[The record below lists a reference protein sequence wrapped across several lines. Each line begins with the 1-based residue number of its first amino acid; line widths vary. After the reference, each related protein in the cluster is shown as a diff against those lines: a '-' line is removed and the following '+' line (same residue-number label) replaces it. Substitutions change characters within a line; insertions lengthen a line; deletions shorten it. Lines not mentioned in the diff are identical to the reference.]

1 MSCNN
6 CLEGCQCARMQAV
19 NIFSK
24 DYKAGELAGR
34 SAEAART
41 SDALIELERAEVI
54 SNAQM
59 QAIFDLVLEKL
70 TDAVDI
76 D

>member
-1 MSCNN
+1 
-6 CLEGCQCARMQAV
+6 LQAV
-19 NIFSK
+19 NIFSR
-24 DYKAGELAGR
+24 DYKAGEVAGR
-34 SAEAART
+34 VAEASRT

-59 QAIFDLVLEKL
+59 QAIYDLILEKL
-70 TDAVDI
+70 TDATDI

>member
-1 MSCNN
+1 LN
-6 CLEGCQCARMQAV
+6 AI
-19 NIFSK
+19 NIFSR
-24 DYKAGELAGR
+24 DYKAGEIAGR
-34 SAEAART
+34 VAEAQRT
-41 SDALIELERAEVI
+41 ADALIELERAEII

-59 QAIFDLVLEKL
+59 QAIFDLILEKL

>member
-1 MSCNN
+1 MTCTN
-6 CLEGCQCARMQAV
+6 CSTECKCIHLNAV

-24 DYKAGELAGR
+24 DYRAGEIAGR
-34 SAEAART
+34 TAEAQRT

-59 QAIFDLVLEKL
+59 QAIFDLILEKL

>member
-1 MSCNN
+1 MTCTN
-6 CLEGCQCARMQAV
+6 CTTECKCKHLNAV
-19 NIFSK
+19 NIFSR
-24 DYKAGELAGR
+24 DYRAGEIAGR
-34 SAEAART
+34 TAEANRT
-41 SDALIELERAEVI
+41 TDALIELERSEVI

-59 QAIFDLVLEKL
+59 QAILDLILEKL

>member
-1 MSCNN
+1 MTCTN
-6 CLEGCQCARMQAV
+6 CITECKCKHLNAV

-34 SAEAART
+34 SAEAQRT
-41 SDALIELERAEVI
+41 ADALIELERSQVI

>member
-6 CLEGCQCARMQAV
+6 CVEGCQCARVQAV

-24 DYKAGELAGR
+24 DYKAGVLKGR
-34 SAEAART
+34 TDEAART
-41 SDALIELERAEVI
+41 SDALIELERAQVI

>member
-1 MSCNN
+1 MTCTN
-6 CLEGCQCARMQAV
+6 CSTECRCRHLNAV

-34 SAEAART
+34 AAEAQRT
-41 SDALIELERAEVI
+41 SDALIELERSEVI

-59 QAIFDLVLEKL
+59 QTIFDLILEKL
-70 TDAVDI
+70 TDAVDV

>member
-1 MSCNN
+1 MTCTN
-6 CLEGCQCARMQAV
+6 CTNDCKCKHLNAV

-34 SAEAART
+34 TAEAQRT
-41 SDALIELERAEVI
+41 ADALIELERSQVI

-59 QAIFDLVLEKL
+59 QAIFDLILEKL

>member
-6 CLEGCQCARMQAV
+6 CVEGCQCARMQAV

-41 SDALIELERAEVI
+41 ADALIELERAEVI
-54 SNAQM
+54 TNAQM

>member
-1 MSCNN
+1 MTCTN
-6 CLEGCQCARMQAV
+6 CTTDCKCKHLNAI
-19 NIFSK
+19 NIFSR
-24 DYKAGELAGR
+24 DYRAGIVAGR
-34 SAEAART
+34 VAEAQRT
-41 SDALIELERAEVI
+41 SDALIELERAEII

-59 QAIFDLVLEKL
+59 QAIFDLILEKL

>member
-6 CLEGCQCARMQAV
+6 CVEGCQCARMQAV

-41 SDALIELERAEVI
+41 ADALIELERAEVI

>member
-1 MSCNN
+1 MTCTN
-6 CLEGCQCARMQAV
+6 CTTECRCRHLNAV
-19 NIFSK
+19 NVFSK
-24 DYKAGELAGR
+24 DFKAGEIAGR
-34 SAEAART
+34 VAEAQRT
-41 SDALIELERAEVI
+41 SDALIELERAEII

-59 QAIFDLVLEKL
+59 QTIFDLILEKL

>member
-1 MSCNN
+1 
-6 CLEGCQCARMQAV
+6 LQAV
-19 NIFSK
+19 NIFSR
-24 DYKAGELAGR
+24 DYKAGEVAGR
-34 SAEAART
+34 VAEAGRT

-59 QAIFDLVLEKL
+59 QAIYDLILEKL
-70 TDAVDI
+70 TDATDI

>member
-1 MSCNN
+1 MTCTN
-6 CLEGCQCARMQAV
+6 CTTECKCKHLNAV
-19 NIFSK
+19 NIFSR
-24 DYKAGELAGR
+24 DYRAGEIAGR
-34 SAEAART
+34 TAEANRT
-41 SDALIELERAEVI
+41 TDALIELERSEVI

-59 QAIFDLVLEKL
+59 QSILDLILEKL

>member
-1 MSCNN
+1 MTCTN
-6 CLEGCQCARMQAV
+6 CTTECKCIHLNAV
-19 NIFSK
+19 NIFGK

-34 SAEAART
+34 TAEAQRT

-59 QAIFDLVLEKL
+59 QAIFDLILEKL

>member
-1 MSCNN
+1 MCN
-6 CLEGCQCARMQAV
+6 CSTECQCKRVNAV

-24 DYKAGELAGR
+24 DFKAGELAGR
-34 SAEAART
+34 SAEASRT

-54 SNAQM
+54 TNAQM
-59 QAIFDLVLEKL
+59 QTIFDLILEKL

>member
-1 MSCNN
+1 LN
-6 CLEGCQCARMQAV
+6 AV

-24 DYKAGELAGR
+24 DYKAGQTAGR
-34 SAEAART
+34 VAEAQRT
-41 SDALIELERAEVI
+41 SDALIELERSEVI

-59 QAIFDLVLEKL
+59 QAIFDLILEKL

>member
-6 CLEGCQCARMQAV
+6 CLDNCQCARVQAV

-24 DYKAGELAGR
+24 DYKAGQIAGR
-34 SAEAART
+34 SAEANRT
-41 SDALIELERAEVI
+41 SNALIELERAEII

-59 QAIFDLVLEKL
+59 QAILDLILEKL

>member
-1 MSCNN
+1 MTCTN
-6 CLEGCQCARMQAV
+6 CTTDCRCKHLNAI
-19 NIFSK
+19 NIFSR
-24 DYKAGELAGR
+24 DYKAGEIAGR
-34 SAEAART
+34 VAEAQRT
-41 SDALIELERAEVI
+41 ADALIELERAEII

-59 QAIFDLVLEKL
+59 QAIFDLILEKL

>member
-1 MSCNN
+1 MTCTN
-6 CLEGCQCARMQAV
+6 CTTECKCVRLNAV

-24 DYKAGELAGR
+24 DYKAGEMAGR
-34 SAEAART
+34 TAEAART
-41 SDALIELERAEVI
+41 SDALIELERSEVI

-59 QAIFDLVLEKL
+59 QAIFDLILEKL

>member
-1 MSCNN
+1 LN
-6 CLEGCQCARMQAV
+6 AI
-19 NIFSK
+19 NIFSR
-24 DYKAGELAGR
+24 DYKAGEVAGR
-34 SAEAART
+34 VAEAQRT
-41 SDALIELERAEVI
+41 ADALIELERAEII

-59 QAIFDLVLEKL
+59 QAIFDLILEKL

>member
-1 MSCNN
+1 V
-6 CLEGCQCARMQAV
+6 QAV
-19 NIFSK
+19 NIFGK
-24 DYKAGELAGR
+24 DYKAGKHFGQVT
-34 SAEAART
+34 EAQRT
-41 SDALIELERAEVI
+41 RDALIELERAQVI

-59 QAIFDLVLEKL
+59 QAIFDLILEKL

>member
-1 MSCNN
+1 MTCTN
-6 CLEGCQCARMQAV
+6 CTTDCRCKHLNAI
-19 NIFSK
+19 NIFSR
-24 DYKAGELAGR
+24 DYKAGEIAGR
-34 SAEAART
+34 VAEAQRT
-41 SDALIELERAEVI
+41 SDALIELERAEII

-59 QAIFDLVLEKL
+59 QAIFDLILEKL

>member
-1 MSCNN
+1 MTCTN
-6 CLEGCQCARMQAV
+6 CTTECRCKHLNAV

-24 DYKAGELAGR
+24 DYKAGEIAGR
-34 SAEAART
+34 AAEAQRT
-41 SDALIELERAEVI
+41 SDALIELERSEVI

-59 QAIFDLVLEKL
+59 QTIFDLILEKL
-70 TDAVDI
+70 TDAVDV